1 MGTMEKIIRTTNSNA
16 FVLSQALERDKII
29 TKGNMT
35 AHNEPKYI
43 LFLKT
48 HRLESQVHIKLIKR
62 CPTPNSTKVD
72 HPGGGTSVQGCYD
85 FVSIWFFFTQT
96 LE

>member
-35 AHNEPKYI
+35 ARNEPK
-43 LFLKT
+43 
-48 HRLESQVHIKLIKR
+48 
-62 CPTPNSTKVD
+62 
-72 HPGGGTSVQGCYD
+72 
-85 FVSIWFFFTQT
+85 
-96 LE
+96 

>member
-1 MGTMEKIIRTTNSNA
+1 
-16 FVLSQALERDKII
+16 
-29 TKGNMT
+29 MT
-35 AHNEPKYI
+35 ACNEPKWF

-72 HPGGGTSVQGCYD
+72 HPGGGTSVKNAMILSPYGFFHSD
-85 FVSIWFFFTQT
+85 SRITSIKLGFAIS
-96 LE
+96 